1 MCTRPHACLACCSCT
16 HIHIPVHVY
25 TQLTCVYTH
34 CICSHTCMRMP
45 PMRACAYTNA
55 LHITHAHTHAC
66 LYMCTHAKDTL
77 HITDAHIGMC
87 PPLWAQLFV
96 VSCLQVDKAPFQ
108 CSRMCSRE
116 LGLVNYGS
124 GHVCPAHGSD
134 VFIWGFIL
142 CFSWFLS
149 LGFLSSGFLYL
160 DLGLWAGP
168 FPLSL
173 ALHSTLS
180 SCFSTSSPFLFL
192 WLHFSALSC
201 VLWKSLFVALCSGL
215 RTTRPILGMATR
227 ACCMEP
233 PWRPGAVQLRREC
246 TCSSGPLSC
255 CRWLHGQGH
264 IPPDL
269 CPGSSSAG

>member
-1 MCTRPHACLACCSCT
+1 MCVL
-16 HIHIPVHVY
+16 
-25 TQLTCVYTH
+25 
-34 CICSHTCMRMP
+34 RMV
-45 PMRACAYTNA
+45 
-55 LHITHAHTHAC
+55 
-66 LYMCTHAKDTL
+66 
-77 HITDAHIGMC
+77 
-87 PPLWAQLFV
+87 Q
-96 VSCLQVDKAPFQ
+96 
-108 CSRMCSRE
+108 MCSFGDLSCVLAGFFPLDSSR
-116 LGLVNYGS
+116 LDSFTWTWGSGLV
-124 GHVCPAHGSD
+124 
-134 VFIWGFIL
+134 
-142 CFSWFLS
+142 
-149 LGFLSSGFLYL
+149 
-160 DLGLWAGP
+160 P

-173 ALHSTLS
+173 ALHSTLY

-192 WLHFSALSC
+192 WLHFSALPC
-201 VLWKSLFVALCSGL
+201 VLWKSLFVALCSGF

>member
-168 FPLSL
+168 VSSVFGSTFYSFLVLFYEFSISVPVASFLGSPLCSL
-173 ALHSTLS
+173 EVPFCSTL
-180 SCFSTSSPFLFL
+180 FWFQNNTSHPGDGNEGVLYGASLEARC
-192 WLHFSALSC
+192 SA
-201 VLWKSLFVALCSGL
+201 AQ
-215 RTTRPILGMATR
+215 T
-227 ACCMEP
+227 
-233 PWRPGAVQLRREC
+233 
-246 TCSSGPLSC
+246 
-255 CRWLHGQGH
+255 
-264 IPPDL
+264 
-269 CPGSSSAG
+269 